1 MRGLESHPALE
12 VVQHLPRRRGSRIG
26 QCAVL
31 RRRDDLARAGENHEG
46 RNAAVDGTAVP
57 LRHVQ
62 ILVPISHVDVHHVEI
77 SIQEGMHRLVL
88 VQMRQDDAVEA
99 PVGAKVEQDELAVG
113 LSLGQCRLNV
123 LVGVRALVVWAL
135 RARRGV
141 RAKGECQEGGQREP
155 LHTGLHGPTGIW
167 EVYTARALQGFECCF
182 REREGDRVPGLED
195 REELG
200 RHTPGYFPRKS
211 RRNPTVSI
219 VPWAMT
225 DTQRLRPV
233 TKYKSPNTKPP
244 NPAVIMPESP

>member
-1 MRGLESHPALE
+1 MRGLASRPALE
-12 VVQHLPRRRGSRIG
+12 VVQHLPCRRSCRIG
-26 QCAVL
+26 QCAAL
-31 RRRDDLARAGENHEG
+31 RRRDDLARPGQNHEG
-46 RNAAVDGTAVP
+46 R
-57 LRHVQ
+57 
-62 ILVPISHVDVHHVEI
+62 I
-77 SIQEGMHRLVL
+77 
-88 VQMRQDDAVEA
+88 
-99 PVGAKVEQDELAVG
+99 VGG
-113 LSLGQCRLNV
+113 L
-123 LVGVRALVVWAL
+123 ALVVRAL

-155 LHTGLHGPTGIW
+155 LHTGVHGPTGIW

-195 REELG
+195 RDELG